1 MFRFCDFTYSG
12 LIDILVQALVA
23 ILWDFFNT
31 LTTFLPIVRV
41 WIGSMVGIYMFKF
54 KFSFFSNLF
63 CPLGVL
69 LKIGSFWVG
78 KMKVVG
84 IVWECFG
91 DVGASK
97 STKNNYI
104 NITIYL
110 KCVFI
115 KISIFT
121 VFYCIYVITAS
132 RGAKPARRPR
142 ARVIL
147 LSS

>member
-31 LTTFLPIVRV
+31 LTMFLPIVRV
-41 WIGSMVGIYMFKF
+41 WIGSIVGIYIFKF
-54 KFSFFSNLF
+54 KVFSIFRFA

-69 LKIGSFWVG
+69 LKIGSLLVG

-84 IVWECFG
+84 MVWECFG

-97 STKNNYI
+97 TTKNN
-104 NITIYL
+104 
-110 KCVFI
+110 
-115 KISIFT
+115 
-121 VFYCIYVITAS
+121 
-132 RGAKPARRPR
+132 
-142 ARVIL
+142 
-147 LSS
+147 